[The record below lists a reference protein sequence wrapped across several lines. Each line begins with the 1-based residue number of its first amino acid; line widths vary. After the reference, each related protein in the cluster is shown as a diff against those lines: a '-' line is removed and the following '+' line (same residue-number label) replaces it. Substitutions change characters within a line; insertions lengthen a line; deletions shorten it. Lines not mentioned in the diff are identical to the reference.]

1 MHQDL
6 AVRLPDFRLDPA
18 LFEIFRADVRGDP
31 ETGQEESGHGHD
43 PGRGTGNTGF
53 HREMTGTIS
62 WRRFFSFSGICSLTG
77 MKQTLYK
84 GCGIS

>member
-31 ETGQEESGHGHD
+31 GTGREESGHGHD
-43 PGRGTGNTGF
+43 PGRELAILDF
-53 HREMTGTIS
+53 IV
-62 WRRFFSFSGICSLTG
+62 
-77 MKQTLYK
+77 K
-84 GCGIS
+84 